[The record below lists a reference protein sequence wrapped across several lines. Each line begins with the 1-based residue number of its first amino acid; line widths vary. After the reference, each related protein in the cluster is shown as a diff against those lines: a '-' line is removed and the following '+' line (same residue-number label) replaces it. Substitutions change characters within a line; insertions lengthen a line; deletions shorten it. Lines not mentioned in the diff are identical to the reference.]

1 MGLHPKVLGGLQ
13 GIDPE
18 VFPPG
23 LLIARLMQLSM
34 VTAAE
39 RHGEFITDFKAHR
52 SRLGKAQMMRVTW
65 LTPADQ
71 TRLAGHE
78 LQMRLVAQPFGFAEV
93 SSLLSIKPGRVSAAA
108 GANGGAASGFCPAL
122 PRLVPVSSPIGT
134 C

>member
-18 VFPPG
+18 VFPPA

-34 VTAAE
+34 VTTAE
-39 RHGEFITDFKAHR
+39 RHGEFIADLKAHR

-65 LTPADQ
+65 LASADQ

-78 LQMRLVAQPFGFAEV
+78 LQMRLVAQPFGFAEGEFTLV
-93 SSLLSIKPGRVSAAA
+93 DRAWEGF
-108 GANGGAASGFCPAL
+108 GSG
-122 PRLVPVSSPIGT
+122 
-134 C
+134 